1 MAEIAAPGMGGT
13 GGIVVGMG
21 PTAEGAGEEVV
32 AAAWGGGGAATA
44 AAGASAAWAAT
55 AEERKL

>member
-1 MAEIAAPGMGGT
+1 MAAPGTGGT

-21 PTAEGAGEEVV
+21 PTAEGAGEGVV
-32 AAAWGGGGAATA
+32 AASWGGGGAATTA

-55 AEERKL
+55 AEERKV

>member
-1 MAEIAAPGMGGT
+1 MAAPGTGGT

-21 PTAEGAGEEVV
+21 PAKEGAKDGGV
-32 AAAWGGGGAATA
+32 AAAGGGGAAI